1 MRTSAPAEGGGAERK
16 DGVADVMEDGEDHK
30 VSAAMRTLA
39 LLNAQADAVRTDLS
53 NLRREFVKAQQ
64 DFNGLRTAQL
74 MEVNEQL
81 VLAAVHADTAAQTA
95 VSSLDELARFSQHDE
110 LTGAPNRTLMLDRIV
125 SALAMAQRR
134 GHRVGILFIDLDGF
148 KQIND
153 SLGHAVGD
161 QVLQIA
167 ARRMQGAV
175 RESDTVSRHSGDE
188 FLVLLAEM
196 AEPADA
202 APIAAKILA
211 SLGAPARI
219 GTNTLH
225 LSASIGI
232 TVFPE
237 DGTEPAALIG
247 RADEAMYRAKKRAPG
262 EYEFYEKETSTTGS
276 ARLDAFDPP
285 AQRLTRPDFAFAE
298 HEARLRELLKANHQ
312 LVGAAQTSQ
321 RLKANAEQAHR
332 RQINFVAMAAHAMRN
347 PLAVI
352 RMSISALGLPQADEA
367 FRANQHEVIKRQVT
381 HMARLIDDLLDGSR
395 IGGGEFRLESSTIEL
410 RSIVA
415 LSIDACKHAIDSKQ
429 LRLRLDLP
437 PEATH
442 VHGDPLRLTQ
452 VFSNLLNNAA
462 RRSAEGGEVS
472 LAMQGD
478 GDEVEISVTDK
489 GVGISAE
496 ALPHIF
502 DLFVLDTHVHVDD
515 AGLGIGLAVVA
526 ELVKAHGGRV
536 SAASDGPGQ
545 GSTFV
550 VRLPRGGRLRDRAG
564 ERSRQAAGDAAAAA

>member
-1 MRTSAPAEGGGAERK
+1 VSDDR
-16 DGVADVMEDGEDHK
+16 EDHK
-30 VSAAMRTLA
+30 ASAARRTLA
-39 LLNAQADAVRTDLS
+39 LLHAQADAVRTDLS
-53 NLRREFVKAQQ
+53 NLRREFLKAQQ

-125 SALAMAQRR
+125 SALSMAQRR

-153 SLGHAVGD
+153 TLGHGVGD

-202 APIAAKILA
+202 APIAGKILA
-211 SLGAPARI
+211 SLAAPLRI
-219 GTNTLH
+219 GPNSLR

-232 TVFPE
+232 TVYPE
-237 DGTEPAALIG
+237 DGTEPATLIN
-247 RADEAMYRAKKRAPG
+247 RADEAMYRAKKRNRG
-262 EYEFYEKETSTTGS
+262 EYEFFEKETSTTGS
-276 ARLDAFDPP
+276 ARLDSPDPP
-285 AQRLTRPDFAFAE
+285 ALRPARPDFAFAE

-321 RLKANAEQAHR
+321 RLKNNAEEAHR

-352 RMSISALGLPQADEA
+352 RMSVGALGLPQADAA
-367 FRANQHEVIKRQVT
+367 FRANQHEVIKRQVA

-395 IGGGEFRLESSTIEL
+395 VGAGEFRLERSMVEL
-410 RSIVA
+410 RSIVG
-415 LSIDACKHAIDSKQ
+415 LSIDACKHAIDTKQ

-437 PEATH
+437 SQPCN

-452 VFSNLLNNAA
+452 VFSNLLNNAS
-462 RRSAEGGEVS
+462 RRSVDGGELL
-472 LAMQGD
+472 LAMQQD
-478 GDEVEISVTDK
+478 GDEIEVSVTDR
-489 GVGISAE
+489 GAGISAE

-502 DLFVLDTHVHVDD
+502 DLFVLDTHVHLDD

-536 SAASDGPGQ
+536 WATSDGPGT

-550 VRLPRGGRLRDRAG
+550 VRLPCAGRLHDRAVD
-564 ERSRQAAGDAAAAA
+564 RPGDAAAADAAAAP